1 MKQKHYIVQ
10 CQEITVQKNVKR
22 KTKNTVNENADRGM
36 KYSEIADVLNEY
48 NFNYRFKVLKDINV
62 IHKECF

>member
-22 KTKNTVNENADRGM
+22 KTKNTVNENTDRGM